1 MSFMKHYEL
10 FYIIP
15 GKYTEEETE
24 AISLKVQE
32 MVKKYGGEITM
43 TDNLGN
49 NRLAYDIKGAQ
60 NGSFM
65 VIEFNAEPAG
75 LKELD
80 NALKLNPELT
90 RYQITNKKQETKEE
104 IEKAR
109 LRQQKMAEREAK
121 AVSAETAE
129 KAAPAPKVS
138 LEELDK
144 KLGEILSGD
153 II

>member
-1 MSFMKHYEL
+1 MKHYEL

-24 AISLKVQE
+24 AISQRVQE

-49 NRLAYDIKGAQ
+49 KRLAYDIKGVQ

-65 VIEFNAEPAG
+65 VIEFNAEPSG

-90 RYQITNKKQETKEE
+90 RHQITNKKQETKEE
-104 IEKAR
+104 IEKAK

-121 AVSAETAE
+121 AAASETAE